1 MKEEHILIAGSGGQ
15 GILLIGKLLA
25 QAALKTAR
33 HVTFFPSYGAEVRGG
48 TSNCQICLSPNE
60 IASPVAATFDSMLLM
75 NPASITR
82 YRNSMLPGGLT
93 VFNCSLCPDC
103 QCNAQCVGIP
113 ASERANQLGDTRVAN
128 LVMLGAFL
136 ARRKLVP
143 PTDIES
149 GITAMLKRRHGS
161 LVEINIEAFHAG
173 LLL

>member
-25 QAALKTAR
+25 QAALKTTR

-60 IASPVAATFDSMLLM
+60 IASPVAGTFDAMLLM
-75 NPASITR
+75 NPASMTR
-82 YRNSMLPGGLT
+82 FQHSLLPGGLT

-103 QCNAQCVGIP
+103 PIDARFVGIP
-113 ASERANQLGDTRVAN
+113 ASERANHLGDTRIAN

-136 ARRKLVP
+136 ARRKLVS
-143 PTDIES
+143 PTDIET
-149 GITAMLKRRHGS
+149 GIAAMFKGRHAN
-161 LVEINIEAFHAG
+161 LVDINIEAFHAG

>member
-1 MKEEHILIAGSGGQ
+1 MLIAGSGGQ

-25 QAALKTAR
+25 QAALKSTR

-60 IASPVAATFDSMLLM
+60 IASPVAGSYDSMLLM
-75 NPASITR
+75 NPASLKR
-82 YRNSMLPGGLT
+82 FQHCLLPGGMA
-93 VFNCSLCPDC
+93 VFNSSLCPAAPDDRRF
-103 QCNAQCVGIP
+103 AAIP
-113 ASERANQLGDTRVAN
+113 ASERANQLGDTRIAN

-136 ARRKLVP
+136 ARRKLVS
-143 PTDIES
+143 PTDIET
-149 GITAMLKRRHGS
+149 GITAMLKGRHTN